1 LKILVT
7 GGAGFIGSN
16 FIKYVLKRYQDF
28 EIINFDALTYAGNL
42 KNLFEVQ
49 NNPRYKFIKGD
60 ITDFN
65 LINSLV
71 KECHYIINFAAETHV
86 DRSIENPDIFIKT
99 NVLGTQ
105 TLLNSV
111 RKNNIKKY
119 IQISTDEVYGSIEGT
134 GKFTESSILSPSS
147 PYSASK
153 AAGDLLTIANFIT
166 FNLPVIV
173 TRCSNNYGPNQ
184 FPEKFLPLMILN
196 IMKDKKIPIY
206 GDGLNVRDWIHV
218 EDHCTAI
225 MEVLLNGKIGE
236 IYNIG
241 ANKELK
247 NIELAKIVLRIM
259 NKSEDLIE
267 FVPDRPGHDRR
278 YAIDSTKIS
287 RALGWK
293 PKISF
298 EDGLKKTIEWY
309 QNNQDWVNEVISGEY
324 KEYYERKYKIKY

>member
-1 LKILVT
+1 MKILVT

-218 EDHCTAI
+218 EDHCSAI

>member
-218 EDHCTAI
+218 EDHCSAI